1 MREDDFALCAC
12 GWFGFVVKVEG
23 GKVVIRN
30 GRTGR
35 KRTCPDERIEICSAP
50 IEEREAAE

>member
-23 GKVVIRN
+23 GKVLIRN